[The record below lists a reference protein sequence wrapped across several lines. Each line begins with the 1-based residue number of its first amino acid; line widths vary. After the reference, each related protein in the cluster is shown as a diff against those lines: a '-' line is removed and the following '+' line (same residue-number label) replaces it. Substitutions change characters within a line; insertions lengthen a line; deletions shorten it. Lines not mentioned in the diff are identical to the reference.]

1 MDEGRLKMFKKT
13 AYWQETNHI
22 VQHCFA
28 AAERKGLSLTQ
39 FAHLCD
45 LSPQTV
51 RKNVD
56 QDVGLRQELTLW
68 KLCAAVGLKVNMINR
83 AQNGVVV
90 NREMAGIRKA
100 LDRKPQKKRKKQR
113 GKKRR
118 RTSA

>member
-1 MDEGRLKMFKKT
+1 MDEGRLKLFKKT
-13 AYWQETNHI
+13 AYWKETNHI

-28 AAERKGLSLTQ
+28 VAERKGMSLTQ

-45 LSPQTV
+45 LSPATI
-51 RKNVD
+51 RNNVD
-56 QDVGLRQELTLW
+56 QMVGLRQELTLW
-68 KLCAAVGLKVNMINR
+68 KLCAGVGLRVNMTNR
-83 AQNGVVV
+83 TDNGVVV
-90 NREMAGIRKA
+90 GRELAGIRKA